1 MDREEIKQMLFNL
14 PEVAAWPDLAAP
26 LTQALGHPRHDW
38 ELPLIACR
46 AVGGDN
52 LVIAPAAT
60 ALVCVQLSI
69 ALVDDMLDQDPR
81 GLHPRIGEGATA
93 NVGLALQAIAFRLV
107 ENIPVE
113 AEYRAAVTASLAQMA
128 LATAFGQSLDVQN
141 LQGEENYWKIVR
153 AKSTPFYGAA
163 LHIGAL
169 LGKTSPEVAGR
180 LRQFGILNG
189 EIIQIYDDLADA
201 LQKPANPDWKQG
213 RNNLAILY
221 ALTADYSERERFR
234 ALLPQIDDPEALQE
248 AQRILIRGGA
258 ASYCAYHI
266 VKRYQAAR
274 QLIDGTPL
282 ADPTPL
288 RDLLGHQI
296 EPLLILL
303 RGVGAVIP
311 PELETV

>member
-1 MDREEIKQMLFNL
+1 MEREEIKQMLFNL

-26 LTQALGHPRHDW
+26 LIQALDHPRQDW

-52 LVIAPAAT
+52 LTIAPAAT

-69 ALVDDMLDQDPR
+69 ALVDDMLDRDPR
-81 GLHPRIGEGATA
+81 GLHLRIGEGATA
-93 NVGLALQAIAFRLV
+93 NLSLALQALAFRLV
-107 ENIPVE
+107 EDISVE
-113 AEYRAAVTASLAQMA
+113 AEYRAAVTASLSQMA
-128 LATAFGQSLDVQN
+128 LGTAYGQSLDVQN

-163 LHIGAL
+163 LYIGAL
-169 LGKTSPEVAGR
+169 LGKASAQVAGR

-189 EIIQIYDDLADA
+189 EMIQIYDDLVDA

-221 ALTADYSERERFR
+221 ALTADYPERERFR
-234 ALLPQIDDPEALQE
+234 ALLPEIDDPEALQE
-248 AQRILIRGGA
+248 AQRILIRSGA

-266 VKRYQAAR
+266 VRRYQEAR
-274 QLIDGTPL
+274 QLVDGTPL
-282 ADPTPL
+282 ADPTSL
-288 RDLLGHQI
+288 RDLLANQI
-296 EPLLILL
+296 EPVMILL

-311 PELETV
+311 RELEAG